1 MRMEYEFPPKSILD
15 AESWM
20 FTLLDVLEQLALIL
34 EQLALILEQLA
45 LKNLAHSE
53 ALGNFCRAL

>member
-1 MRMEYEFPPKSILD
+1 MEYEFPPKSILD

-34 EQLALILEQLA
+34 EQLAL
-45 LKNLAHSE
+45 KNLGHSE